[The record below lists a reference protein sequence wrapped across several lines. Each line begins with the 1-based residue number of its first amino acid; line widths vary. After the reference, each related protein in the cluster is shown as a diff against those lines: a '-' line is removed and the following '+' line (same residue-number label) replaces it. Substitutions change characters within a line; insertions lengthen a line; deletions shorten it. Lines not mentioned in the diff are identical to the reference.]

1 MTEQTEAEE
10 RMEQER
16 PDEEQSWRES
26 VPSQVECPMC
36 TRCFPLAK
44 IEMHAAY
51 CNGTVEDQDHDQQE
65 TLSQGQQ
72 VLYIYIYIL
81 VFKS

>member
-1 MTEQTEAEE
+1 MEVDEVTEPPAETEE

-16 PDEEQSWRES
+16 QGEEQSWREP

-36 TRCFPLAK
+36 TRLFPLAK

-51 CNGTVEDQDHDQQE
+51 CNGTVEDQDQQE
-65 TLSQGQQ
+65 NLSQG
-72 VLYIYIYIL
+72 
-81 VFKS
+81 